1 MDEMKL
7 TKRKGFNFFRS
18 YYDVYNLLNDQD
30 KVAFMDAL
38 LDRQFLGVKPE
49 DLKGQAQFA
58 YISQTNS
65 IDSQVKGWEDKT
77 RTKLHPPYEG
87 GTQGGSDTPTEQ
99 VEEKGKEKEEVKED
113 NTPTAKALDFD
124 KLLTYINKT
133 FSRKYKVINKDTRQK
148 YKARQKEGYTSED
161 IKRAIDNCKRNE
173 FHIEK
178 NFSYCTPLFFSQ
190 SKTLEMYGTETA
202 GKKSNTYNPQG

>member
-1 MDEMKL
+1 MKE
-7 TKRKGFNFFRS
+7 TKRKGISFLRS
-18 YYDVYNLLNDQD
+18 YFDVLNELETD
-30 KVAFMDAL
+30 KDKLGFLMAVINK
-38 LDRQFLGVKPE
+38 QFLNEDPE
-49 DLKGQAQFA
+49 ELSFIVNLCYQ
-58 YISQTNS
+58 SQRHQIES
-65 IDSQVKGWEDKT
+65 SVKGWERAT
-77 RTKLHPPYEG
+77 SNTLLTTPP
-87 GTQGGSDTPTEQ
+87 TTPPTTPSTPSQEEEEKE
-99 VEEKGKEKEEVKED
+99 EEKGEVKED